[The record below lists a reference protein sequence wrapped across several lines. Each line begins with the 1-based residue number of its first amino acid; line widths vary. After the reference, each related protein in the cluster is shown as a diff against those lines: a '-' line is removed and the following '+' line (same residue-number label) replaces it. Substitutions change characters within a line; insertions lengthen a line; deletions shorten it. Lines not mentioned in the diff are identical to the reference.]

1 MPFLGNAGQLT
12 HIFVTTLGENNGNG
26 DKNVSIDGAVKASDF
41 QVQAG
46 SIANIAP
53 NLQAVMEQSATTSV
67 TLQLA
72 NPTTSLIASGEVI
85 ATTFRGSGS
94 GLTNIPAAVITGSL
108 SPQRI
113 GTATITVE
121 KLATNAVI
129 TNKVADSAIT
139 TSKIEDLSVTGDK
152 VANSTITAAKI
163 ANRSVTSEKIANG
176 AVTADKI
183 APGAVGTAF
192 IGDGNVTTP
201 KIADLAITTTKLAD
215 NAVTTAKLTDS
226 SITTSKINDTSVTTA
241 KLGDAS
247 VTTTKLGD
255 TSVTS
260 TKLSDAAVTTTKISD
275 QSVTAA
281 KIANGTI
288 TGTQIQDLGIPLSKL
303 ESTELTLGQIENNQ
317 IAGSKLQRHTV
328 TGGSASLIGDNRSEI
343 GLLTIHNDNIQNA
356 TIDVGKLNNTVTL
369 QAVTTKGAS
378 TDRVVSITN
387 TTPSS
392 STGTGALKVSGGLG
406 VAGAVHATNF
416 IGDGSGLT
424 GVPTTLQAVTEG
436 GASTDQVLSITNTT
450 PSSSTG
456 TGALKVSGGL
466 GVGGAVHAT
475 NFIGDGSGLTG
486 LPLTLQE
493 VTEGGA
499 STNRVLSIT
508 NTTPSTSTGTGAL
521 RVSGG
526 LGVGGAVH
534 ATNFI
539 GDGSGLTGLP
549 LTLQEVTEGGASTDQ
564 VLSITNTT
572 PSTSTGTGAVVIT
585 GGLGVGGAV
594 YATSFIGDGSGLTG
608 VPTTLQTVTSG
619 SGNSSSNKILLTN
632 SEDATSGQTGALQVT
647 TGGLSVAKNIYV
659 GKDVIVS
666 GDLVVNGTTTTV
678 DSTSLTVRD
687 TIISLG
693 QGNDS
698 GSKDVG
704 LLFGK
709 SNSNVAIFYDTS
721 DSKLKFGLT
730 NSDASSN
737 QITLDETGNLPIDI
751 SGPVTATSF
760 TGSINGDDIDS
771 GTINVNRLPDA
782 STIAQGVVQ
791 LNNLTTSTSITQ
803 AATANAVKTAYDR
816 SSWSTGSFTSAT
828 ASLSTGTGAV
838 VITGGLGVGGA
849 VYATSF
855 SGSIDGD
862 DIDSGTINVNRL
874 PDASTTAQ
882 GVVQLNNLTTSTS
895 TTQAATANAVKTAYD
910 RSSWSTGSFTSTTAS
925 SSKTTGAV
933 VITGGLGVGG
943 AVYATSF
950 SGSID
955 GDDID
960 SGTINVNRLPDA
972 STTVQGVVQLNN
984 ATNSTSTTQAATA
997 SAVKSAYDRSSWS
1010 TGVFTSITDSTS
1022 TTTGALQVRGGLGV
1036 SKKIYAGDDI
1046 TAFSD
1051 KRFKSNIERIESA
1064 LDKVCQMGGY
1074 TFDHRGERKTGVLAQ
1089 EVKEVLP
1096 EAVYGSEETTYSVAY
1111 GNLAGILIEA
1121 IKELRN
1127 EIQQLK

>member
-46 SIANIAP
+46 SLANISP
-53 NLQAVMEQSATTSV
+53 TLQAVTEQSATTSV

-113 GTATITVE
+113 GTATITAE

-450 PSSSTG
+450 PS
-456 TGALKVSGGL
+456 
-466 GVGGAVHAT
+466 
-475 NFIGDGSGLTG
+475 
-486 LPLTLQE
+486 
-493 VTEGGA
+493 
-499 STNRVLSIT
+499 
-508 NTTPSTSTGTGAL
+508 
-521 RVSGG
+521 
-526 LGVGGAVH
+526 
-534 ATNFI
+534 
-539 GDGSGLTGLP
+539 
-549 LTLQEVTEGGASTDQ
+549 
-564 VLSITNTT
+564 
-572 PSTSTGTGAVVIT
+572 TSTGTGAVVIT

-760 TGSINGDDIDS
+760 TGSIDGDDIDS

-782 STIAQGVVQ
+782 STI
-791 LNNLTTSTSITQ
+791 
-803 AATANAVKTAYDR
+803 
-816 SSWSTGSFTSAT
+816 
-828 ASLSTGTGAV
+828 
-838 VITGGLGVGGA
+838 
-849 VYATSF
+849 
-855 SGSIDGD
+855 
-862 DIDSGTINVNRL
+862 
-874 PDASTTAQ
+874 AQ

-910 RSSWSTGSFTSTTAS
+910 RSSWSTGVFTST
-925 SSKTTGAV
+925 
-933 VITGGLGVGG
+933 
-943 AVYATSF
+943 
-950 SGSID
+950 
-955 GDDID
+955 
-960 SGTINVNRLPDA
+960 
-972 STTVQGVVQLNN
+972 
-984 ATNSTSTTQAATA
+984 
-997 SAVKSAYDRSSWS
+997 
-1010 TGVFTSITDSTS
+1010 TDSTS
-1022 TTTGALQVRGGLGV
+1022 TTSGALQVRGGLGV
-1036 SKKIYAGDDI
+1036 AKKIYAGDDI

-1051 KRFKSNIERIESA
+1051 KRFKSNIERIENA

>member
-46 SIANIAP
+46 SIANISP
-53 NLQAVMEQSATTSV
+53 NLQAVTEQSATTSV

-108 SPQRI
+108 SSQRI
-113 GTATITVE
+113 GAATITAE

-163 ANRSVTSEKIANG
+163 ANGSVTSEKIANG

-260 TKLSDAAVTTTKISD
+260 TKLSAAAVTTTKISD

-288 TGTQIQDLGIPLSKL
+288 TGTQIQDLSIPLSKL

-343 GLLTIHNDNIQNA
+343 GLLTIHNDNIRNA

-387 TTPSS
+387 TTPSTS
-392 STGTGALKVSGGLG
+392 KVTGALTVSGGLG
-406 VAGAVHATNF
+406 VAGNVYATKF
-416 IGDGSGLT
+416 IG
-424 GVPTTLQAVTEG
+424 
-436 GASTDQVLSITNTT
+436 N
-450 PSSSTG
+450 
-456 TGALKVSGGL
+456 
-466 GVGGAVHAT
+466 
-475 NFIGDGSGLTG
+475 GSGLTG

-493 VTEGGA
+493 VTEGDA
-499 STNRVLSIT
+499 STDQALSIT
-508 NTTPSTSTGTGAL
+508 NTTPSSSK
-521 RVSGG
+521 V
-526 LGVGGAVH
+526 
-534 ATNFI
+534 
-539 GDGSGLTGLP
+539 
-549 LTLQEVTEGGASTDQ
+549 
-564 VLSITNTT
+564 
-572 PSTSTGTGAVVIT
+572 TGAVVIT

-594 YATSFIGDGSGLTG
+594 YATNFIGNGSGLTG
-608 VPTTLQTVTSG
+608 LATTLQAVTNG

-666 GDLVVNGTTTTV
+666 GNLVVNGTTTTV

-730 NSDASSN
+730 DSDASSN

-760 TGSINGDDIDS
+760 SGSIDGSNIDS
-771 GTINVNRLPDA
+771 GTINVGRLPDA
-782 STIAQGVVQ
+782 STSAQGVVQ
-791 LNNLTTSTSITQ
+791 LSDATDNISTTE

-816 SSWSTGSFTSAT
+816 SSWSTG
-828 ASLSTGTGAV
+828 L
-838 VITGGLGVGGA
+838 
-849 VYATSF
+849 
-855 SGSIDGD
+855 
-862 DIDSGTINVNRL
+862 
-874 PDASTTAQ
+874 
-882 GVVQLNNLTTSTS
+882 
-895 TTQAATANAVKTAYD
+895 
-910 RSSWSTGSFTSTTAS
+910 FTST
-925 SSKTTGAV
+925 
-933 VITGGLGVGG
+933 
-943 AVYATSF
+943 
-950 SGSID
+950 
-955 GDDID
+955 
-960 SGTINVNRLPDA
+960 
-972 STTVQGVVQLNN
+972 
-984 ATNSTSTTQAATA
+984 
-997 SAVKSAYDRSSWS
+997 
-1010 TGVFTSITDSTS
+1010 TDSTS
-1022 TTTGALQVRGGLGV
+1022 TTSGALQVRGGLGV
-1036 SKKIYAGDDI
+1036 AKKIYAGDDI

-1051 KRFKSNIERIESA
+1051 KRFKSNIERIENA

>member
-46 SIANIAP
+46 SLANISP
-53 NLQAVMEQSATTSV
+53 TLQAVTEQSATTSV

-113 GTATITVE
+113 GTATITAE

-163 ANRSVTSEKIANG
+163 ANGSVTSEKIANG

-288 TGTQIQDLGIPLSKL
+288 TGTQIQDLSIPLSKL

-647 TGGLSVAKNIYV
+647 TGGLSVAKNIHV

-666 GDLVVNGTTTTV
+666 GNLVVNGTTTTV

-760 TGSINGDDIDS
+760 SGSIDGDDIDS

-791 LNNLTTSTSITQ
+791 LNNLTTSTSTTQ

-849 VYATSF
+849 VYAASF

-874 PDASTTAQ
+874 PDASTIAQ

-895 TTQAATANAVKTAYD
+895 TTQAATANAVKSAYD
-910 RSSWSTGSFTSTTAS
+910 RSSWSTGSFTSATAS
-925 SSKTTGAV
+925 TSTGTGAV

-972 STTVQGVVQLNN
+972 STIAQGVVQLNN
-984 ATNSTSTTQAATA
+984 LTTSTSTTQAATA
-997 SAVKSAYDRSSWS
+997 NAVKTAYDRSSWS
-1010 TGVFTSITDSTS
+1010 TGVFTSTTDSTS
-1022 TTTGALQVRGGLGV
+1022 TTSGALQVRGGLGV
-1036 SKKIYAGDDI
+1036 AKKIYAGDDI

>member
-46 SIANIAP
+46 SLANISP
-53 NLQAVMEQSATTSV
+53 TLQAVTEQSATTSV

-121 KLATNAVI
+121 KLASNAVI

-163 ANRSVTSEKIANG
+163 ANGSVTSEKIANG

-260 TKLSDAAVTTTKISD
+260 TKLSAAAVTTTKISD

-378 TDRVVSITN
+378 TDRVV
-387 TTPSS
+387 
-392 STGTGALKVSGGLG
+392 
-406 VAGAVHATNF
+406 
-416 IGDGSGLT
+416 
-424 GVPTTLQAVTEG
+424 
-436 GASTDQVLSITNTT
+436 SITNTT

-608 VPTTLQTVTSG
+608 VATTLQTVTSG

-704 LLFGK
+704 LIFGK
-709 SNSNVAIFYDTS
+709 FNSNVAIFYDIS

-760 TGSINGDDIDS
+760 
-771 GTINVNRLPDA
+771 
-782 STIAQGVVQ
+782 
-791 LNNLTTSTSITQ
+791 
-803 AATANAVKTAYDR
+803 
-816 SSWSTGSFTSAT
+816 
-828 ASLSTGTGAV
+828 
-838 VITGGLGVGGA
+838 
-849 VYATSF
+849 
-855 SGSIDGD
+855 SGSIDGSN
-862 DIDSGTINVNRL
+862 IDSGSIGVDRL

-910 RSSWSTGSFTSTTAS
+910 RSSWSTGSFTSATAS
-925 SSKTTGAV
+925 TSTVTGAV

-960 SGTINVNRLPDA
+960 SGTIDVDRLPGA
-972 STTVQGVVQLNN
+972 TTSAQGVVQLNDL
-984 ATNSTSTTQAATA
+984 TTSTSTTQAATA
-997 SAVKSAYDRSSWS
+997 NAVRTAYDRSSWSTGLFTSTTDSTSTTSGALQVRGGLGVGGAVYATSFSGSIDGGDIDSGTINVGRLPAATTSAQGVVQLNNAIDSSSTTQAATANAVRTAYDRSSWS
-1010 TGVFTSITDSTS
+1010 TGVFTSATD
-1022 TTTGALQVRGGLGV
+1022 
-1036 SKKIYAGDDI
+1036 
-1046 TAFSD
+1046 
-1051 KRFKSNIERIESA
+1051 
-1064 LDKVCQMGGY
+1064 
-1074 TFDHRGERKTGVLAQ
+1074 
-1089 EVKEVLP
+1089 
-1096 EAVYGSEETTYSVAY
+1096 
-1111 GNLAGILIEA
+1111 
-1121 IKELRN
+1121 
-1127 EIQQLK
+1127 

>member
-46 SIANIAP
+46 SLANISQT
-53 NLQAVMEQSATTSV
+53 LQAVTEQSATTSV

-108 SPQRI
+108 SSQRI
-113 GTATITVE
+113 GAATITAE

-163 ANRSVTSEKIANG
+163 ANGSVTSEKIANG

-288 TGTQIQDLGIPLSKL
+288 TGTQIQDLSIPLSKL

-406 VAGAVHATNF
+406 VGGAVYATSF

-436 GASTDQVLSITNTT
+436 DASTDRVVSITNTT
-450 PSSSTG
+450 ASTSTG
-456 TGALKVSGGL
+456 TGALRVSGGLGVAGAVHATSFIGDGSGLTGVPTTLQAVTEGDASTNQVITITNTTASTSTGTGALRVSGGL
-466 GVGGAVHAT
+466 GVGGAVYA
-475 NFIGDGSGLTG
+475 NSFIGDGSGLTG

-508 NTTPSTSTGTGAL
+508 NTTPSSSKT
-521 RVSGG
+521 
-526 LGVGGAVH
+526 
-534 ATNFI
+534 
-539 GDGSGLTGLP
+539 
-549 LTLQEVTEGGASTDQ
+549 
-564 VLSITNTT
+564 
-572 PSTSTGTGAVVIT
+572 TGAVVIT

-608 VPTTLQTVTSG
+608 VATTLQTVTSG

-647 TGGLSVAKNIYV
+647 TGGLSVAKNIHV

-666 GDLVVNGTTTTV
+666 GNLVVNGTTTTV

-704 LLFGK
+704 LIFGK
-709 SNSNVAIFYDTS
+709 FNSNVAIFYDIS

-760 TGSINGDDIDS
+760 
-771 GTINVNRLPDA
+771 
-782 STIAQGVVQ
+782 
-791 LNNLTTSTSITQ
+791 
-803 AATANAVKTAYDR
+803 
-816 SSWSTGSFTSAT
+816 
-828 ASLSTGTGAV
+828 
-838 VITGGLGVGGA
+838 
-849 VYATSF
+849 
-855 SGSIDGD
+855 SGSIDGSN
-862 DIDSGTINVNRL
+862 IDSGSIGVDRL

-925 SSKTTGAV
+925 SSTVTGAV

-955 GDDID
+955 GSNID
-960 SGTINVNRLPDA
+960 SGSIGVDRLPDA
-972 STTVQGVVQLNN
+972 STTAQGVVQLNN
-984 ATNSTSTTQAATA
+984 LTTSTSTTQAATA
-997 SAVKSAYDRSSWS
+997 NAVKTAYDRSSWS
-1010 TGVFTSITDSTS
+1010 TGVFTNTADSTS
-1022 TTTGALQVRGGLGV
+1022 TTSGALQVRGGLGV
-1036 SKKIYAGDDI
+1036 AKKIYAGDDI

>member
-41 QVQAG
+41 QIQAG

-53 NLQAVMEQSATTSV
+53 NLQAVMEQSGTTSV

-108 SPQRI
+108 SSQRI
-113 GTATITVE
+113 GAATITAE

-163 ANRSVTSEKIANG
+163 ANGSVTSEKIASG

-260 TKLSDAAVTTTKISD
+260 TKLSAAAVTTTKISD

-303 ESTELTLGQIENNQ
+303 ESTELTLGQIENNE

-378 TDRVVSITN
+378 TD
-387 TTPSS
+387 
-392 STGTGALKVSGGLG
+392 
-406 VAGAVHATNF
+406 
-416 IGDGSGLT
+416 
-424 GVPTTLQAVTEG
+424 QA
-436 GASTDQVLSITNTT
+436 
-450 PSSSTG
+450 
-456 TGALKVSGGL
+456 
-466 GVGGAVHAT
+466 
-475 NFIGDGSGLTG
+475 
-486 LPLTLQE
+486 
-493 VTEGGA
+493 
-499 STNRVLSIT
+499 LSIT
-508 NTTPSTSTGTGAL
+508 NTTPSTSK
-521 RVSGG
+521 V
-526 LGVGGAVH
+526 
-534 ATNFI
+534 
-539 GDGSGLTGLP
+539 
-549 LTLQEVTEGGASTDQ
+549 
-564 VLSITNTT
+564 
-572 PSTSTGTGAVVIT
+572 TGAVVIT
-585 GGLGVGGAV
+585 GGLGVAGNV
-594 YATSFIGDGSGLTG
+594 YATKFIGNGSGLTG
-608 VPTTLQTVTSG
+608 LATTLQAVTNG

-659 GKDVIVS
+659 GKDVTVS
-666 GDLVVNGTTTTV
+666 GNLVVNGTTTTV
-678 DSTSLTVRD
+678 DSTSLTVKD

-709 SNSNVAIFYDTS
+709 PNSNVAIFYDTS

-737 QITLDETGNLPIDI
+737 QIILDETGNLPIDI
-751 SGPVTATSF
+751 SGSVT
-760 TGSINGDDIDS
+760 
-771 GTINVNRLPDA
+771 
-782 STIAQGVVQ
+782 
-791 LNNLTTSTSITQ
+791 
-803 AATANAVKTAYDR
+803 
-816 SSWSTGSFTSAT
+816 
-828 ASLSTGTGAV
+828 
-838 VITGGLGVGGA
+838 
-849 VYATSF
+849 ATSF

-862 DIDSGTINVNRL
+862 DIDSGTIAVGRL
-874 PDASTTAQ
+874 PDAST
-882 GVVQLNNLTTSTS
+882 S
-895 TTQAATANAVKTAYD
+895 
-910 RSSWSTGSFTSTTAS
+910 
-925 SSKTTGAV
+925 
-933 VITGGLGVGG
+933 
-943 AVYATSF
+943 
-950 SGSID
+950 
-955 GDDID
+955 
-960 SGTINVNRLPDA
+960 
-972 STTVQGVVQLNN
+972 VQGVVQLND
-984 ATNSTSTTQAATA
+984 AINSTSTIRAAT
-997 SAVKSAYDRSSWS
+997 SKAVKSAYDRSSWS
-1010 TGVFTSITDSTS
+1010 TGSFTNATPSSSTG
-1022 TTTGALQVRGGLGV
+1022 TGARTGSGGLGV
-1036 SKKIYAGDDI
+1036 A
-1046 TAFSD
+1046 
-1051 KRFKSNIERIESA
+1051 
-1064 LDKVCQMGGY
+1064 
-1074 TFDHRGERKTGVLAQ
+1074 
-1089 EVKEVLP
+1089 
-1096 EAVYGSEETTYSVAY
+1096 
-1111 GNLAGILIEA
+1111 
-1121 IKELRN
+1121 
-1127 EIQQLK
+1127 

>member
-46 SIANIAP
+46 SLANISP
-53 NLQAVMEQSATTSV
+53 TLQAVTEQSATTSV

-85 ATTFRGSGS
+85 AATFRGSGS

-113 GTATITVE
+113 GTATITAE
-121 KLATNAVI
+121 KLAPNAVI

-163 ANRSVTSEKIANG
+163 ANGSVTSEKIANG

-192 IGDGNVTTP
+192 IGDANVTTP

-260 TKLSDAAVTTTKISD
+260 TKLSAAAVTTTKISD

-288 TGTQIQDLGIPLSKL
+288 TGTQIQDLSIPLSKL

-406 VAGAVHATNF
+406 VGGAVYATNF

-424 GVPTTLQAVTEG
+424 GVPTTLQAVSEG

-456 TGALKVSGGL
+456 TGALK
-466 GVGGAVHAT
+466 
-475 NFIGDGSGLTG
+475 
-486 LPLTLQE
+486 
-493 VTEGGA
+493 
-499 STNRVLSIT
+499 
-508 NTTPSTSTGTGAL
+508 
-521 RVSGG
+521 VSGG

-647 TGGLSVAKNIYV
+647 TGGLSVAKNIHV

-666 GDLVVNGTTTTV
+666 GNLVVNGTTTTV

-760 TGSINGDDIDS
+760 SGSIDGDDIDS

-782 STIAQGVVQ
+782 STSVQGVVQ

-828 ASLSTGTGAV
+828 VSSSTGTGAV

-862 DIDSGTINVNRL
+862 DIDSGTINVDRL
-874 PDASTTAQ
+874 PDAST
-882 GVVQLNNLTTSTS
+882 S
-895 TTQAATANAVKTAYD
+895 
-910 RSSWSTGSFTSTTAS
+910 
-925 SSKTTGAV
+925 
-933 VITGGLGVGG
+933 
-943 AVYATSF
+943 
-950 SGSID
+950 
-955 GDDID
+955 
-960 SGTINVNRLPDA
+960 
-972 STTVQGVVQLNN
+972 VQGVVQLNN

-1010 TGVFTSITDSTS
+1010 TGVFTSTTDSTS
-1022 TTTGALQVRGGLGV
+1022 TTSGALQVRGGLGV
-1036 SKKIYAGDDI
+1036 AKKIYAGDDI

-1051 KRFKSNIERIESA
+1051 KRFKSNIERIENA

>member
-46 SIANIAP
+46 SIANISP
-53 NLQAVMEQSATTSV
+53 NLQAVTEQSATTSV

-108 SPQRI
+108 SSQRI
-113 GTATITVE
+113 GAATITAE

-163 ANRSVTSEKIANG
+163 ANGSVTSEKIANG

-260 TKLSDAAVTTTKISD
+260 TKLSAAAVTTTKISD

-288 TGTQIQDLGIPLSKL
+288 TGTQIQDLSIPLSKL

-343 GLLTIHNDNIQNA
+343 GLLTIHNDNIRNA

-387 TTPSS
+387 TTPSTS
-392 STGTGALKVSGGLG
+392 KVTGALTVSGGLG
-406 VAGAVHATNF
+406 VAGNVYATKF
-416 IGDGSGLT
+416 IG
-424 GVPTTLQAVTEG
+424 
-436 GASTDQVLSITNTT
+436 N
-450 PSSSTG
+450 
-456 TGALKVSGGL
+456 
-466 GVGGAVHAT
+466 
-475 NFIGDGSGLTG
+475 GSGLTG

-493 VTEGGA
+493 VTEGDA
-499 STNRVLSIT
+499 STDQALSIT
-508 NTTPSTSTGTGAL
+508 NTTPSSSKVTGA
-521 RVSGG
+521 VVITGG
-526 LGVGGAVH
+526 LGVGGAVY

-539 GDGSGLTGLP
+539 GNGSGLTGLAT
-549 LTLQEVTEGGASTDQ
+549 TLQAVTEGDPSTDQ
-564 VLSITNTT
+564 ALSITNTT

-585 GGLGVGGAV
+585 GGLGVAGNV
-594 YATSFIGDGSGLTG
+594 YATKFIGNGSGLTG
-608 VPTTLQTVTSG
+608 LATTLQAVTNG

-666 GDLVVNGTTTTV
+666 GNLVVNGTTTTV

-730 NSDASSN
+730 DSDASSN

-760 TGSINGDDIDS
+760 SGSIDGSNIDS
-771 GTINVNRLPDA
+771 GTINVGRLPDA
-782 STIAQGVVQ
+782 STSAQGVVQ
-791 LNNLTTSTSITQ
+791 LSDATDNISTTE

-816 SSWSTGSFTSAT
+816 SSWSTG
-828 ASLSTGTGAV
+828 L
-838 VITGGLGVGGA
+838 
-849 VYATSF
+849 
-855 SGSIDGD
+855 
-862 DIDSGTINVNRL
+862 
-874 PDASTTAQ
+874 
-882 GVVQLNNLTTSTS
+882 
-895 TTQAATANAVKTAYD
+895 
-910 RSSWSTGSFTSTTAS
+910 FTST
-925 SSKTTGAV
+925 
-933 VITGGLGVGG
+933 
-943 AVYATSF
+943 
-950 SGSID
+950 
-955 GDDID
+955 
-960 SGTINVNRLPDA
+960 
-972 STTVQGVVQLNN
+972 
-984 ATNSTSTTQAATA
+984 
-997 SAVKSAYDRSSWS
+997 
-1010 TGVFTSITDSTS
+1010 TDSTS
-1022 TTTGALQVRGGLGV
+1022 TTSGALQVRGGLGV
-1036 SKKIYAGDDI
+1036 AKKIYAGDDI

-1051 KRFKSNIERIESA
+1051 KRFKSNIERIENA

>member
-46 SIANIAP
+46 SIANISP
-53 NLQAVMEQSATTSV
+53 NLQAVTEQSATTSV

-108 SPQRI
+108 SSQRI
-113 GTATITVE
+113 GAATITAE

-163 ANRSVTSEKIANG
+163 ANGSVTSEKIANG

-260 TKLSDAAVTTTKISD
+260 TKLSAAAVTTTKISD

-288 TGTQIQDLGIPLSKL
+288 TGTQIQDLSIPLSKL

-343 GLLTIHNDNIQNA
+343 GLLTIHNDNIRNA

-387 TTPSS
+387 TTPSTS
-392 STGTGALKVSGGLG
+392 KVTGALTVSGGLG
-406 VAGAVHATNF
+406 VAGNVYATKF
-416 IGDGSGLT
+416 IG
-424 GVPTTLQAVTEG
+424 
-436 GASTDQVLSITNTT
+436 N
-450 PSSSTG
+450 
-456 TGALKVSGGL
+456 
-466 GVGGAVHAT
+466 
-475 NFIGDGSGLTG
+475 GSGLTG

-493 VTEGGA
+493 VTEGDA
-499 STNRVLSIT
+499 STDQALSIT
-508 NTTPSTSTGTGAL
+508 NTTPSSSKVTGA
-521 RVSGG
+521 VVITGG
-526 LGVGGAVH
+526 LGVGGAVY

-539 GDGSGLTGLP
+539 GNGSGLTGLAT
-549 LTLQEVTEGGASTDQ
+549 TLQAVTEGDASTDQ
-564 VLSITNTT
+564 ALSITNTT

-585 GGLGVGGAV
+585 GGLGVAGNV
-594 YATSFIGDGSGLTG
+594 YATKFIGNGSGLTG
-608 VPTTLQTVTSG
+608 LATTLQAVTNG

-666 GDLVVNGTTTTV
+666 GNLVVNGTTTTV

-730 NSDASSN
+730 DSDASSN

-760 TGSINGDDIDS
+760 
-771 GTINVNRLPDA
+771 
-782 STIAQGVVQ
+782 
-791 LNNLTTSTSITQ
+791 
-803 AATANAVKTAYDR
+803 
-816 SSWSTGSFTSAT
+816 
-828 ASLSTGTGAV
+828 
-838 VITGGLGVGGA
+838 
-849 VYATSF
+849 

-862 DIDSGTINVNRL
+862 DIDSGTIGVDRL
-874 PDASTTAQ
+874 PDA
-882 GVVQLNNLTTSTS
+882 TTS
-895 TTQAATANAVKTAYD
+895 A
-910 RSSWSTGSFTSTTAS
+910 
-925 SSKTTGAV
+925 
-933 VITGGLGVGG
+933 
-943 AVYATSF
+943 
-950 SGSID
+950 
-955 GDDID
+955 
-960 SGTINVNRLPDA
+960 
-972 STTVQGVVQLNN
+972 QGVVQLNN
-984 ATNSTSTTQAATA
+984 ATNSTSTTEAATA
-997 SAVKSAYDRSSWS
+997 NAVKSAYDRSSWS
-1010 TGVFTSITDSTS
+1010 TGLFTSTTDSTS
-1022 TTTGALQVRGGLGV
+1022 TTSGALQVRGGLGV
-1036 SKKIYAGDDI
+1036 AKKIYAGDDI

-1051 KRFKSNIERIESA
+1051 KRFKSNIERIENA

>member
-46 SIANIAP
+46 SLANISP
-53 NLQAVMEQSATTSV
+53 TLQAVTEQSATTSV

-113 GTATITVE
+113 GTATITAE

-288 TGTQIQDLGIPLSKL
+288 TGTQIQDLSIPLSKL
-303 ESTELTLGQIENNQ
+303 ESTELTLGQIENNE

-508 NTTPSTSTGTGAL
+508 NTTPSTSTGTGA
-521 RVSGG
+521 
-526 LGVGGAVH
+526 
-534 ATNFI
+534 
-539 GDGSGLTGLP
+539 
-549 LTLQEVTEGGASTDQ
+549 
-564 VLSITNTT
+564 
-572 PSTSTGTGAVVIT
+572 VVIT

-730 NSDASSN
+730 DSDASSN

-760 TGSINGDDIDS
+760 TGSIDGDDIDS

-791 LNNLTTSTSITQ
+791 LNNLTTSTSTTQ
-803 AATANAVKTAYDR
+803 AATANAVKSAYDR

-828 ASLSTGTGAV
+828 PSTSTGTGAV

-862 DIDSGTINVNRL
+862 DIDSGSIGVDRL

-910 RSSWSTGSFTSTTAS
+910 RSSWSTGVFTST
-925 SSKTTGAV
+925 
-933 VITGGLGVGG
+933 
-943 AVYATSF
+943 
-950 SGSID
+950 
-955 GDDID
+955 
-960 SGTINVNRLPDA
+960 
-972 STTVQGVVQLNN
+972 
-984 ATNSTSTTQAATA
+984 
-997 SAVKSAYDRSSWS
+997 
-1010 TGVFTSITDSTS
+1010 TDSTS
-1022 TTTGALQVRGGLGV
+1022 TTSGALQVRGGLGV
-1036 SKKIYAGDDI
+1036 AKKIYAGDDI

-1051 KRFKSNIERIESA
+1051 KRFKSNIERIENA